1 MLLERGSSSQSNIII
16 SLAVKP
22 LAADDG
28 EVHLEE
34 AGLWLLL
41 NSLPFSASLALEA
54 AVAARSLSKLLVL
67 PKESVDS
74 QYSIINP
81 STRISASLSGIF
93 QGRCAIHRML

>member
-1 MLLERGSSSQSNIII
+1 MLLERGSSSQSDIII

-74 QYSIINP
+74 QHSIIQSVHTNFSIILWHLP
-81 STRISASLSGIF
+81 GQMCNS
-93 QGRCAIHRML
+93 